1 MNLKFVIAICLA
13 FLSDIAIGQTCALGV
28 GTSDPDTVIEVFQ
41 LNNQQIEKLKAVKLA
56 YTDNSQGIQEK
67 IEKLLNEHPQSTPAD
82 LTLMAEKYNV
92 LKEEMISLSLKSDEE
107 VLTTFNQKQYERY
120 LILCKETFQK
130 PIVVTPTVYNDSIVK
145 E

>member
-1 MNLKFVIAICLA
+1 MNLKFIIAICLVFA
-13 FLSDIAIGQTCALGV
+13 SFIATGQTCALGV
-28 GTSDPDTVIEVFQ
+28 GTSNPDTVIEVFQ
-41 LNNQQIEKLKAVKLA
+41 LNNQQIEKLKAVKVA
-56 YTDNSQGIQEK
+56 YVDGSQSIEQK
-67 IEKLLNEHPQSTPAD
+67 IEKLLKEHPQSSPAD

-92 LKEEMISLSLKSDEE
+92 LKEEMIALSLKSDEE

-120 LILCKETFQK
+120 LLLCKETYQR